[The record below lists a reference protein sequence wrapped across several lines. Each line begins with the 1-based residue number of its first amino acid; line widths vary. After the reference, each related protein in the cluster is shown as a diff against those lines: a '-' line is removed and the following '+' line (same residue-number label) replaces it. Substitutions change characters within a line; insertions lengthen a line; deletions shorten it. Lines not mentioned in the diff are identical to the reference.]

1 MTVVLLIANDTN
13 SDFRTITL
21 TTKGIESF
29 LVTVALLV
37 GVAANQLFRPSRV
50 SEVLRYWPSAI
61 SECREAA
68 SLLMTMNLSVWLI
81 FIPRQILVKG
91 CVPVSSCSS
100 NPVSPPRIHGNFSSN
115 ARYNGRWSEKEDQ
128 IYFCIFS
135 ALMDINRRRPVVY
148 LHLLIP
154 YSFVTVELTS
164 VYTTSCR
171 ED

>member
-1 MTVVLLIANDTN
+1 MQRG
-13 SDFRTITL
+13 SQ
-21 TTKGIESF
+21 
-29 LVTVALLV
+29 LVDDNELERLV
-37 GVAANQLFRPSRV
+37 DLH
-50 SEVLRYWPSAI
+50 SETDLR
-61 SECREAA
+61 E
-68 SLLMTMNLSVWLI
+68 
-81 FIPRQILVKG
+81 G

-135 ALMDINRRRPVVY
+135 ELMDINRRRPVVY